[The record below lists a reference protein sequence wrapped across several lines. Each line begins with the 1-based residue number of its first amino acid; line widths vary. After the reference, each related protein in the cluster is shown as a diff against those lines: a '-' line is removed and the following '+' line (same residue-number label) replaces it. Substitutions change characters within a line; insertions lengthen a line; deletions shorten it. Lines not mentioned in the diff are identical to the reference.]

1 MHGRQC
7 RSDCRLAAI
16 QTRGRDCTGQVLKRK
31 GLYRNGHS
39 DRLAKLSSYVA
50 YEAVLEEVSGRSAV
64 VQV

>member
-1 MHGRQC
+1 MDASAGQAADWLRYRQGTEI
-7 RSDCRLAAI
+7 A
-16 QTRGRDCTGQVLKRK
+16 QGQVLKRK